1 MNMHAQKNKSILY
14 QSFLM
19 QLPVIMFM
27 LFLHGMAIAF
37 LVVIFENSL
46 LESINTFYCYFL
58 VTITE
63 WFSN

>member
-1 MNMHAQKNKSILY
+1 MNMHTQENKHVFY
-14 QSFLM
+14 QSFLI

-27 LFLHGMAIAF
+27 LFLHGMAIACLF
-37 LVVIFENSL
+37 VIFQGSL